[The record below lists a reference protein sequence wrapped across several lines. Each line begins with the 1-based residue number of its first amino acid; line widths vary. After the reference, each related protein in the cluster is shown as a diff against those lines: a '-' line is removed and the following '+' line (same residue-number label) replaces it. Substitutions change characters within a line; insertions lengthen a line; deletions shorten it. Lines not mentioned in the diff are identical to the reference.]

1 MRRLKRLNYK
11 QLNEQGC
18 MDKQKTDALVIYEAT
33 IGEDIEGYVDENDV
47 ENMLAT
53 EQADREQVDRK
64 TQQIEE
70 LRTAY
75 RGKHTEL
82 PLLGSNYEESYAE
95 DGKKRLMSLKNY
107 ILKANVVKS
116 YMSESKKKLIFC
128 LV

>member
-1 MRRLKRLNYK
+1 
-11 QLNEQGC
+11 

-75 RGKHTEL
+75 RGKHIEL
-82 PLLGSNYEESYAE
+82 LLLGPNYEV
-95 DGKKRLMSLKNY
+95 
-107 ILKANVVKS
+107 I
-116 YMSESKKKLIFC
+116 C
-128 LV
+128 

>member
-18 MDKQKTDALVIYEAT
+18 MGKHKTNALVIYEAI
-33 IGEDIEGYVDENDV
+33 IGQDIEDYVDENDV

-64 TQQIEE
+64 TQQTEQPIE
-70 LRTAY
+70 
-75 RGKHTEL
+75 
-82 PLLGSNYEESYAE
+82 GSILNWCYLVQIMKSYAE

-107 ILKANVVKS
+107 ILKANTMKS
-116 YMSESKKKLIFC
+116 YMSESKKKKLSS
-128 LV
+128 V

>member
-33 IGEDIEGYVDENDV
+33 IGKDIEGYVDENDV

-75 RGKHTEL
+75 TGKHTEL
-82 PLLGSNYEESYAE
+82 LLLGPNYEV
-95 DGKKRLMSLKNY
+95 
-107 ILKANVVKS
+107 I
-116 YMSESKKKLIFC
+116 C
-128 LV
+128 